1 MENIEQDY
9 QEAGTVVD
17 GVYIPPKPENAVGAG
32 APAKGKAKNIAG
44 VEGLTGKRA
53 GIAAAIALAVA
64 VGSAAII
71 ANTVGFPAVS
81 AGGADSAAV
90 EEAFEDAGIEAV
102 EVARA
107 ESGLTITRC
116 AVAGTGEDGS
126 AVYPVRITNP
136 TGAAVIARA
145 STWESN
151 STEITVLLECDVAAN
166 SSKQTTLTVAPQY
179 ATNAYGVIEI
189 VDAESGEVVEEA
201 PAIL

>member
-1 MENIEQDY
+1 MENIEQGF

-32 APAKGKAKNIAG
+32 APAKTKAKNIAG
-44 VEGLTGKRA
+44 VEGLTGKRI

-81 AGGADSAAV
+81 AGGADSTAA
-90 EEAFEDAGIEAV
+90 EETFEDAGIEAV

-107 ESGLTITRC
+107 ESGLSITRC
-116 AVAGTGEDGS
+116 AVAGTAEDGS
-126 AVYPVRITNP
+126 AVYPVKITNP
-136 TGAAVIARA
+136 TGTAVIARA
-145 STWESN
+145 TTWESDG
-151 STEITVLLECDVAAN
+151 TEIAVLLECDVAAN

-179 ATNAYGVIEI
+179 ATNAYGVIEL
-189 VDAESGEVVEEA
+189 VDAESGKAIETV